1 MRPRL
6 VAVTLSFSSSDS
18 LAKNPVA
25 SVFIM
30 KTSLPSYCVFNDSS
44 AFVFIRFREVY
55 STPAA
60 INVVARVAFS
70 FVTSGGEG
78 GRLFFFF
85 CPVSVYVAEA
95 CVVAF
100 LLCWSSSCRVL
111 RIAE

>member
-30 KTSLPSYCVFNDSS
+30 KTSLPSYCVVKDSS

-78 GRLFFFF
+78 GGLSFFFF
-85 CPVSVYVAEA
+85 FFLPRFCLRGGGLRRRLPFVLEF
-95 CVVAF
+95 VV
-100 LLCWSSSCRVL
+100 
-111 RIAE
+111 